1 MNNVYKIMFKSTYF
15 RRTYQFDGGQI
26 MKFEQGMERVRKN
39 KWFNLIIVVA
49 AVLTFFS
56 TQLSNIR
63 DINNFMINSIFPKK
77 GLYEKIDKLNTGAQ
91 VAYFDKQ
98 IGKPVM
104 IKPWLNKQFPKY
116 KEYDYVNDDFFVK
129 SIADET
135 NTVLYYAVTTRKDSF
150 NPTLP
155 SVFGENLKLGK
166 TKISDINTAQ
176 PESIILDYSAK
187 FLYYHENY
195 DYGGVGS
202 YRYYLIGYS
211 PSECCKE
218 VTDSNNNNQINYS
231 IPEIV
236 MEKDKDKKERKTQAF
251 RRNLVPNTYGVISE
265 KASSEFSEQ
274 IKKGYDMGVDYSEAV
289 TF

>member
-1 MNNVYKIMFKSTYF
+1 MFKSTYF
-15 RRTYQFDGGQI
+15 KRIYQFDWGQT
-26 MKFEQGMERVRKN
+26 MKLEQGMERIRKN
-39 KWFNLIIVVA
+39 KWFNLIIAVA

-56 TQLSNIR
+56 TQISTVK
-63 DINNFMINSIFPKK
+63 DIKNFGINSIFPDKV
-77 GLYEKIDKLNTGAQ
+77 LYENIDKLNTGAQ
-91 VAYFDKQ
+91 VAYFDKL

-135 NTVLYYAVTTRKDSF
+135 NTVLYYAVTTRKDGF
-150 NPTLP
+150 NPKLP
-155 SVFGENLKLGK
+155 LVFGENLKLGK

-176 PESIILDYSAK
+176 PESIMLDYSAK

-211 PSECCKE
+211 PSECCEE
-218 VTDSNNNNQINYS
+218 VTDSNNNNNINYS

-236 MEKDKDKKERKTQAF
+236 MEKDKDEKERKTQAF
-251 RRNLVPNTYGVISE
+251 RRSLVPNTYGVISE